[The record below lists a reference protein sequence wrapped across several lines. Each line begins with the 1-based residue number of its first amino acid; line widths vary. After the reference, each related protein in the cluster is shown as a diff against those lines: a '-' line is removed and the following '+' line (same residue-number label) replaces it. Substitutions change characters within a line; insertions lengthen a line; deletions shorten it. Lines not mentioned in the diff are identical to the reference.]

1 MNALVIGISLS
12 TIGDMYS
19 RTGSEVSDIMI
30 SISTDEYISHFPML
44 EAAAIPM
51 WLVVVVKWLSSI
63 KIFASRT
70 L

>member
-30 SISTDEYISHFPML
+30 SISTDGYISHFPML